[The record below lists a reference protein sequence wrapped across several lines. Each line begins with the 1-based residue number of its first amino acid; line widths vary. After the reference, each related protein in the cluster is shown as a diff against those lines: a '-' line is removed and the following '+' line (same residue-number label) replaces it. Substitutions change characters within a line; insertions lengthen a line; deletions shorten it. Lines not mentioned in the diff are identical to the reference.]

1 MEKEEGVKII
11 EATVVGDV
19 TLHQNVSVW
28 YGSVIRG
35 DSDSIEI
42 GENSN
47 IQDLSVLHT
56 DHGYPIHIGKNVT
69 IGHRAIVHGCTIED
83 EVMIGMGA
91 ILMNGSK
98 IGKHSIIGAGAL
110 IPEGKEIPA
119 NSIVVGM
126 PGKVIH
132 QTSEKQIEEI
142 LENAKHYVELAREYH
157 D

>member
-11 EATVVGDV
+11 EATVVGNV

-47 IQDLSVLHT
+47 IQDLSILHT

-91 ILMNGSK
+91 ILMNGAK
-98 IGKHSIIGAGAL
+98 IGKHSIVGAGAL

-126 PGKVIH
+126 PGKIIH
-132 QTSEKQIEEI
+132 QTSEKQVEEI

>member
-1 MEKEEGVKII
+1 MEKEEGEKII

-56 DHGYPIHIGKNVT
+56 DHGYPIHIGENVT

-91 ILMNGSK
+91 ILMNGAK

>member
-56 DHGYPIHIGKNVT
+56 DHGYPIHIGENVT

-91 ILMNGSK
+91 ILMNGAK